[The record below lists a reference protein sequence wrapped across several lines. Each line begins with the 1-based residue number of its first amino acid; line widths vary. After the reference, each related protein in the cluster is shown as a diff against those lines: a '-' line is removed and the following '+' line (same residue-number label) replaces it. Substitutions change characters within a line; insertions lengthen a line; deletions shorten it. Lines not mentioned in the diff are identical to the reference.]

1 MCYNNESKDRTNK
14 QLYFNNIDKIENLS
28 YSKIENKYLRVL
40 QINTILAYIFLMPT
54 LNWQVQN

>member
-14 QLYFNNIDKIENLS
+14 QLYFDNIDKIENLS

-40 QINTILAYIFLMPT
+40 QINIKL
-54 LNWQVQN
+54 